1 MVNSKKYVHFFI
13 SAVAHF
19 LCYFHVVQAVGRFL
33 TTKKNGCSQYKLH
46 LLAHIR
52 RIAMSVTFDEYEEN
66 VEIMKTSESW
76 LKSKKFA
83 TYFVREWEVKKEV
96 KLLTNNRQPGNN

>member
-1 MVNSKKYVHFFI
+1 M
-13 SAVAHF
+13 AHF

-66 VEIMKTSESW
+66 VAIMKTSESW
-76 LKSKKFA
+76 SKCKKFA

-96 KLLTNNRQPGNN
+96 QLLIVNRQTNTN